1 MKRWLIKSEEA
12 LYSND
17 YPGAR
22 SIDEHLKKGI
32 IIIDKPSGP
41 TSRQIDLWV
50 KEITGVKKCSHGGTL
65 DPRASGVL
73 VIALEKSTK
82 LMPILLSSKKEYV
95 GVVNLHKEVSP
106 SLVQKA
112 CKKLVGKITQLPP
125 VKSSVARKER
135 KRTIYILDI
144 LEIDGRNILIKV
156 KCEAG
161 TYIRRLG
168 EQIGKELGV
177 DAHLQEL
184 RRISSGGFTEDMCIT
199 LQELYRA
206 FQENNIKD
214 VVKPLEIIGDN
225 IKKVIVKTKAA
236 MNIRKGAPLYTG
248 GIVRIEKDIKQN
260 DVVGMFSVSGSM
272 IGFGKA
278 KMTSKDMIRKKGL
291 AIKTDRII

>member
-12 LYSND
+12 LYSKD

-22 SIDEHLKKGI
+22 SIDEHLKKGMI
-32 IIIDKPSGP
+32 ILDKPSGP

-82 LMPILLSSKKEYV
+82 LMPILLSSKKEYI
-95 GVVNLHKEVSP
+95 GVVNLHKEISS
-106 SLVQKA
+106 SLVKKA

-135 KRTIYILDI
+135 KRIIYNLDV
-144 LEIDGRNILIKV
+144 LEIDGRNILIRV

-161 TYIRRLG
+161 TYIRRLA

-184 RRISSGGFTEDMCIT
+184 RRISSGGFTEDMCVT
-199 LQELYRA
+199 LQDVFKA
-206 FQENNIKD
+206 FKKGNIKD
-214 VVKPLEIIGDN
+214 VVRPLEVIGDN
-225 IKKVIVKTKAA
+225 IKTAIVKSKAA
-236 MNIRKGAPLYTG
+236 INIRKGAPLYTG
-248 GIVRIEKDIKQN
+248 GIIRIENNIKN
-260 DVVGMFSVSGSM
+260 GDFVAMFDASGTM
-272 IGFGKA
+272 IGFGTA
-278 KMTSKDMIRKKGL
+278 KMTSKDMIRKKGI
-291 AIKTDRII
+291 AVKTDRII